1 MVCGNIT
8 GGEVCGWNELL
19 SGNLVK
25 SAYVMYDAAFTIG
38 STTGWFIAM
47 LFFLFQAG
55 LYMKTR
61 NPNIVWVTGVLFLS
75 LFIKGGFIA
84 STSLGIMSLILLI
97 ELAGIMYF
105 IIFKK

>member
-8 GGEVCGWNELL
+8 GGEVCGWSELL

-25 SAYVMYDAAFTIG
+25 AVYVMYDAALL
-38 STTGWFIAM
+38 GWFIAI

-61 NPNIVWVTGVLFLS
+61 NSNIVWVTGILFLS
-75 LFIKGGFIA
+75 LFIRIGNYVIPIA
-84 STSLGIMSLILLI
+84 LGTMALILLF
-97 ELAGIMYF
+97 ELAGVMYF